1 MPTLISPRVHGL
13 LDAVVVAAF
22 ALAPSLLGLEGLAA
36 VLSYGLAAVHLAMTL
51 ATDFPAGV
59 ARWVR
64 FPLHGR
70 VEFVVGVALI
80 VLALVLFRGP
90 AFAFFAGAGA
100 VILLVWALT
109 DYRGHPRPA

>member
-109 DYRGHPRPA
+109 DYRGHPRTA